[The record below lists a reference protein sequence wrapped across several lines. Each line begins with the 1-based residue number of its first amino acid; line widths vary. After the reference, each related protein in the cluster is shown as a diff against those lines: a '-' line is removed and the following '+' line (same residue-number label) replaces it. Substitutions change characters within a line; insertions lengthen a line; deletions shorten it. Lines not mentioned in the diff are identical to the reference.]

1 MPMPLDPNEIKLTPP
16 VQSPWLLVANW
27 FGGLICIGVVVAVV
41 LNIGDLAHLIAV
53 LRGIE
58 PRWLILAVA
67 SQSLTYVAAASIWQR
82 VLKASAQSVPFLALY
97 RLSLAQLCAEQVLPS
112 SGLSGALLVVK
123 GLVNRGIAET
133 IGMACML
140 VGMVSYYA
148 AYLVAILAS
157 FAILIATHDLR
168 DPKML
173 ILIMPLIGIVCI
185 FCLVVGL
192 VLSGVFWL
200 RRRGRD
206 ARLPAWLQRRL
217 RHWPLANRLLQIL
230 VAAPSHLLQNRSLL
244 LHAASLQLLVFLI
257 DAVTLSLM
265 LQAIGL
271 GLRYDIVF
279 ACFVLA
285 LVVGAVLPVPL
296 GLGSFEASCV
306 ALLHLFQVPIEA
318 GLVAVL
324 LLRGFTFWLPM
335 LPGLILV
342 RHELRTAPPSP

>member
-1 MPMPLDPNEIKLTPP
+1 MPVDPDAAKLTLP
-16 VQSPWLLVANW
+16 VESPWRLIANW
-27 FGGLICIGVVVAVV
+27 FGGLICIGAVVVVV
-41 LNIGDLAHLIAV
+41 LNIGDLTHLLAV

-58 PRWLILAVA
+58 PRWLVLAVV

-82 VLKASAQSVPFLALY
+82 VLKASAQHVPFLALF
-97 RLSLAQLCAEQVLPS
+97 RLSLAQLCVEQILPS

-157 FAILIATHDLR
+157 FAILVAAHDLR
-168 DPKML
+168 DPHML
-173 ILIMPLIGIVCI
+173 ILIAPLIGIVCV
-185 FCLVVGL
+185 FCVVVAL
-192 VLSGVFWL
+192 VLASVFWL

-206 ARLPAWLQRRL
+206 AQLPAWLQRRL
-217 RHWPLANRLLQIL
+217 RHWSLANRLLQIL
-230 VAAPSHLLQNRSLL
+230 VATPAHLLQNKPLL
-244 LHAASLQLLVFLI
+244 LRAAGLQLTVFLI

-271 GLRYDIVF
+271 ELRYDIVF

-285 LVVGAVLPVPL
+285 LVVGAVLPIPL

-306 ALLHLFQVPIEA
+306 TLLHLFQVPVEA

-335 LPGLILV
+335 LPDLILV
-342 RHELRTAPPSP
+342 RHELRAVPPLP